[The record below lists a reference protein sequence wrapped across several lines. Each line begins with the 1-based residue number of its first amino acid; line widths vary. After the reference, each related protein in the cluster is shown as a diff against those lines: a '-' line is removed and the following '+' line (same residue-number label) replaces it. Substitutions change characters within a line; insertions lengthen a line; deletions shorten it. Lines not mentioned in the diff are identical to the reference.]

1 MEYGHEIIDGL
12 KAASID
18 IYNHVKSGEGLKVLK
33 SANASGD
40 GQIGLDIY
48 ADLAF
53 RNILSKCESVSR
65 VVSEE
70 GDDMTKLRE
79 APYSVAL
86 DPIDG
91 SKSALVGIPC
101 GAIFAVFEN
110 VDGMAD
116 FAGKNVVSAGFFVFS
131 INLELY
137 ISAENGVSQYIY
149 DDGADAWTLNQ
160 TFTTLAEKNTM
171 SVNTGGMEYWTPLL
185 KDAFAAFSKD
195 GGNQRWY
202 ASMVA
207 DMKRL
212 LIEGGAFIYPA
223 NSKKGYENGHL
234 RLIYEAIPMAYL
246 VKKLGG
252 ADSDGTQSLLDI
264 APTEL
269 HQKVP
274 VYLGAKGLLG
284 KFTG

>member
-110 VDGMAD
+110 VEGMTD

-149 DDGADAWTLNQ
+149 NEAAGSWNLGQKFTALAD
-160 TFTTLAEKNTM
+160 KNTM

-252 ADSDGTQSLLDI
+252 ADSDGTQSLLDV

>member
-137 ISAENGVSQYIY
+137 ISAENGVSQ
-149 DDGADAWTLNQ
+149 
-160 TFTTLAEKNTM
+160 
-171 SVNTGGMEYWTPLL
+171 
-185 KDAFAAFSKD
+185 
-195 GGNQRWY
+195 
-202 ASMVA
+202 
-207 DMKRL
+207 
-212 LIEGGAFIYPA
+212 
-223 NSKKGYENGHL
+223 
-234 RLIYEAIPMAYL
+234 
-246 VKKLGG
+246 
-252 ADSDGTQSLLDI
+252 
-264 APTEL
+264 
-269 HQKVP
+269 
-274 VYLGAKGLLG
+274 
-284 KFTG
+284 